1 MDVIPADWR
10 LFVAVELGRRAV
22 DELLRR
28 QRALNRWSRSGDVR
42 LSHRNALHLTV
53 RFIGNVSPSALP
65 DLEDELQSIASHSR
79 RLTMR
84 LGANG
89 CFPGPRTPRILWTG
103 LEGDEDRLHAL
114 NSAVSGGL
122 ARLGIGEDA
131 PRFLPHI
138 TLARVRIG
146 LPRMVLDDIGY
157 AWTEDDS
164 LGAQVPVNALTLF
177 RSHLRRGVPARY
189 ERLFRCDLA
198 A

>member
-22 DELLRR
+22 DELLQR
-28 QRALNRWSRSGDVR
+28 QSAMSRWSRSGDVR

-53 RFIGNVSPSALP
+53 RFIGNVSPNSLP
-65 DLEDELQSIASHSR
+65 DLEEELQSIASHSR

-84 LGANG
+84 LGPNG
-89 CFPGPRTPRILWTG
+89 CFPGFRTPRILWTG
-103 LEGDEDRLHAL
+103 LEGDEERMHAL
-114 NSAVSGGL
+114 NAVVSGGL

-138 TLARVRIG
+138 TLARVRVG
-146 LPRMVLDDIGY
+146 LPRWVLEDIGY

-177 RSHLRRGVPARY
+177 RSHLQRGVPARY
-189 ERLFRCDLA
+189 ERLFRCELA